1 MAIHQ
6 CSYCNYGSTRRWVV
20 RRHMESKH
28 NAQQLGGNRFSDP
41 HQKANVEKAHFIH
54 SSQNMNLQASDQHS
68 FNPQRTDQDLYSP
81 YDIRLKENFKL
92 FISGPSRCGKTF
104 FVADLLENIETFAK
118 EPPKKIIYV
127 YKVWQSKFDE
137 MRSLVHVFLE
147 DCESIVAKIQERA
160 TGQPVLVIFD
170 DLLNSKSLV
179 DIATLFTVDGR
190 HMNMSLVFL
199 TQRMFVNNEHFRQIS
214 QNCDYFV
221 IFKNPRNSSEIRT
234 LAQQLT
240 PGNLGLIDIYMQATK
255 DPFSYLFINL
265 TQECQ
270 PQVKYLSK
278 LFDYDNSVRVYCA
291 DFQDSKGKRKIYFKE
306 ILLVD
311 RTFFNKVNNENHIL
325 LTNNF
330 SPIQGKEIIGSKKD
344 ECTECESPASAPP
357 EPTQSRPSTSIQ
369 PPPSQPASVLSSK
382 PSLVLPP
389 YRVLPPAQAPSP
401 HQASSPSSAS
411 SVQHGGVKP
420 FESEAHQWIDNVTYD
435 MQVDP
440 LVPTPRFTD
449 SEHMNF
455 SSSPQLP
462 HVLQYSEP
470 QVLQHQ
476 EPQALTYESKIPA
489 VEMMQEA
496 SSLPD
501 PKYLHRV
508 QNDREA
514 PEQVMTYIRPVLRS
528 PDVEM
533 EALPSPKYLLWGRK
547 EHEAPKQL
555 VTYKKPVL
563 RSPDVEMEAL
573 PALKEPTYPLTIP
586 TVNEYSSFL
595 CTLCNSYFNTRKA
608 LERHNKNIHDAYQQ
622 KIKGMKHKEIFT
634 CDICYD
640 EFKTQKVLDRHITN
654 IHGAFTQKNRG
665 IKRQMEKEDKYPKK
679 YVKWS

>member
-1 MAIHQ
+1 MTIHQ
-6 CSYCNYGSTRRWVV
+6 CSYCNFGSTRRWVV

-28 NAQQLGGNRFSDP
+28 DTQQLGGNRFSDP
-41 HQKANVEKAHFIH
+41 QHKANVEEAHFIH

-68 FNPQRTDQDLYSP
+68 FNPQRSAQDLYSP

-240 PGNLGLIDIYMQATK
+240 PGSLDLINIYMQATK

-357 EPTQSRPSTSIQ
+357 EPTQSNSSTSIQ

-401 HQASSPSSAS
+401 HQASSPPSAS

-440 LVPTPRFTD
+440 LVPTPQFTN
-449 SEHMNF
+449 SEHMDF

-462 HVLQYSEP
+462 QVIQYREP
-470 QVLQHQ
+470 QVLQYQ

-489 VEMMQEA
+489 VEM
-496 SSLPD
+496 
-501 PKYLHRV
+501 
-508 QNDREA
+508 
-514 PEQVMTYIRPVLRS
+514 
-528 PDVEM
+528 
-533 EALPSPKYLLWGRK
+533 EALPSPKYLLWGQK
-547 EHEAPKQL
+547 EHEVPKQ
-555 VTYKKPVL
+555 VVSYKKPVL

-573 PALKEPTYPLTIP
+573 PAPKEPAYPLTIP

-595 CTLCNSYFNTRKA
+595 CTLCNTYFNTRKA
-608 LERHNKNIHDAYQQ
+608 LERHNRNIHDAYQQ
-622 KIKGMKHKEIFT
+622 KIKGIKHKEIFT

-654 IHGAFTQKNRG
+654 IHGAFTQINRG
-665 IKRQMEKEDKYPKK
+665 MKRQMEKEDKNPKK
-679 YVKWS
+679 YVKWN